1 MSSQTKNALKEVIP
15 SPGILFAHKLQAVKA
30 AIRYGFP
37 ARKLKVI
44 GVAGTKGKTTTCNLL
59 TRILEEDGKRVAM
72 YSTANTKIAG
82 KESLNYSKMTMP
94 PPDILQAFLAE
105 AVKAGCEYAV
115 IETSSHGLVQSRN
128 WGINFY
134 VVIITNLMP
143 DHLDYHKLPR
153 EYRDT
158 HLAMIGSKTRF
169 LVVNGEEKH
178 SIILREKVLNAKYYA
193 MDGVDDGSGVQI
205 LSFGKSKDG
214 EIIIS
219 DIDIGNDGSSFNLE
233 VLKNDLGEFNIKLP
247 GDFNVYNAVAAI
259 GGALMLSV
267 LVDNIKAALGKI
279 ESVPGRMEEVTAV
292 PGQNF
297 QIIVDYAHSPDS
309 LKTFYEAI
317 TPSAKGR
324 VIAVLGGT
332 GDRDKTYRAKA
343 GALADEFADIVV
355 VTNEDPYSEDPEA
368 IIDQVLVGV
377 KNKEADK
384 TLFRISD
391 RREAIGKAVE
401 LAKKDDLV
409 LVTGKGSEQWI
420 VQGDKKIPWDD
431 RKVAREALE
440 QRFLK

>member
-1 MSSQTKNALKEVIP
+1 MTSQTKDALKEIMP
-15 SPGILFAHKLQAVKA
+15 SPGILFIHKLRAIKA

-37 ARKLKVI
+37 ARKLKII
-44 GVAGTKGKTTTCNLL
+44 GVAGTKGKTTTCNLI

-94 PPDILQAFLAE
+94 PPDILQAFLAK

-128 WGINFY
+128 WGIDFY
-134 VVIITNLMP
+134 VVIVTNMMP
-143 DHLDYHKLPR
+143 DHLDYHKLAR

-158 HLAMIGSKTRF
+158 HVVMVGPKTRF
-169 LVVNGEEKH
+169 LVINGEEKH
-178 SIILREKVLNAKYYA
+178 SIILREKVVNARYYA
-193 MDGVDDGSGVQI
+193 SGGFDNSSNFQI
-205 LSFGKSKDG
+205 LCFGKNKDG
-214 EIIIS
+214 EIVVS
-219 DIDIGNDGSSFNLE
+219 DIDINEDGSSFNLD
-233 VLKNDLGEFNIKLP
+233 VLKNDLGEFQIKLP

-267 LVDNIKAALGKI
+267 LVDNVKSALEKIKSI
-279 ESVPGRMEEVTAV
+279 PGRVEEVTAV

-297 QIIVDYAHSPDS
+297 QVIVDYAHSPDS
-309 LKTFYEAI
+309 IKTFYEAI
-317 TPSAKGR
+317 TPNAKER

-343 GALADEFADIVV
+343 GALADEFADIII

-368 IIDQVLVGV
+368 IIDQVLAGI
-377 KNKEADK
+377 KDK
-384 TLFRISD
+384 KINETLFRISD
-391 RREAIGKAVE
+391 RGEAIGKAVE
-401 LAKKDDLV
+401 LAEKDDMILI
-409 LVTGKGSEQWI
+409 TGKGSEQWI
-420 VQGDKKIPWDD
+420 VQGEKKIPWDD

-440 QRFLK
+440 KRFLK